1 MSDKK
6 IFLLPNLFEFESD
19 YKKYL
24 PPVVEEILKSVNGLI
39 AESEKAGRRY
49 LIKFLDRK
57 LANDLPILLLNEH
70 TKNSDIQDIISNV
83 NGPWALIS
91 DSGLPCIA
99 DPGSDLIRLAY
110 KHNIEVEAICGPS
123 AVIMAIMLSGLS
135 HRGFAFH
142 GYLPKENGELKDKLK
157 IIQKNSIDI
166 SQAFI
171 DAPYR
176 FLKMLNF
183 LIETLDDNTHLFVGI
198 NLMLKDQKTYLHPI
212 SYWKKLIKV
221 EKFSKKALAV
231 FVIKKGPPY

>member
-1 MSDKK
+1 MSEKK

-19 YKKYL
+19 YKKHL
-24 PPVVEEILKSVNGLI
+24 PPVIEEILNGVNGLI

-70 TKNSDIQDIISNV
+70 TKKSDMQDVISNV
-83 NGPWALIS
+83 KGPWALIS

-110 KHNIEVEAICGPS
+110 KHNIEVEAIVGPS

-135 HRGFAFH
+135 HGGFAFH
-142 GYLPKENGELKDKLK
+142 GYLPKENDELKGKLK

-166 SQAFI
+166 SQSFI

-183 LIETLDDNTHLFVGI
+183 LVETLDDNTHLFVGM

-212 SYWKKLIKV
+212 SHWKKLMKV
-221 EKFSKKALAV
+221 EDFPKKALAV